1 MSALFTRLLFK
12 MMPKVKGM
20 TSYSDLLLMYDNL
33 DTPLSETYSPE
44 IKNFLNMLPMKINFT
59 VVILCIQGHVE
70 IQCNLKDLSI
80 GKNGLVV
87 IPSGTKA
94 EKLEIHDDSK
104 VVVLVVPDQTF
115 APPSNFHNSTYASVN
130 FTSPTAVELEP
141 AEVRQGVDI
150 YRLLKAQL
158 QNDEMDVNT
167 DLVKAYILLLAGVAA
182 VGFQRWRV
190 RNKKVKIS
198 NKEQIYRDFLH
209 LLSEDYRKHRDVA
222 HYAQCLGLTAKYFA
236 SVIFDASGHH
246 PLDLIKEQ
254 VIMDAQQLLKNGRTI
269 MEVCETLNFSSQS
282 QFTNYFKSAVGVP
295 PGEFLK
301 NVAKDRDFLPE

>member
-1 MSALFTRLLFK
+1 
-12 MMPKVKGM
+12 MMPKVEGM

-44 IKNFLNMLPMKINFT
+44 IKNFLNMLPMRINFT
-59 VVILCIQGHVE
+59 VVILCVQGHVD

-80 GKNGLVV
+80 DKNGLVV

-94 EKLEIHDDSK
+94 EKLEIQDDSK
-104 VVVLVVPDQTF
+104 VVVMVVPDQTF
-115 APPSNFHNSTYASVN
+115 APPSNFHNSTYASAN
-130 FTSPTAVELEP
+130 FTSPTCIELEDH
-141 AEVRQGVDI
+141 EMRQGVDV

-158 QNDEMDVNT
+158 KNDEEKVNT

-182 VGFQRWRV
+182 VGFQRWRM
-190 RNKKVKIS
+190 RSKKEKLS
-198 NKEQIYRDFLH
+198 SKEQIYRDFLH
-209 LLSEDYRKHRDVA
+209 QLSEDYRKHRDVS
-222 HYAQCLGLTAKYFA
+222 HYAKCQDLTSKYFA
-236 SVIFDASGHH
+236 SVIYDVSGHH

-254 VIMDAQQLLKNGRTI
+254 VVMDAQNLLKNGKTI
-269 MEVCETLNFSSQS
+269 MEVCEILNFSSQS

-301 NVAKDRDFLPE
+301 SSSF